1 MGMKNKIPIVFAF
14 DNNLVL
20 AAAVCISSLLSSA
33 HANTYYDI
41 YILHA
46 KEECID
52 KKLLNKVEAHFSNC
66 KITYRSVPDTFKEGF
81 EIRGITIAA
90 YYRLLIPQLIPEYER
105 VIYSDVDVIFRQD
118 LSHVYF
124 QTDLGDCYIAGVNN
138 LAHLDVDLH
147 HHYGTTLGL
156 DTTSVI
162 CSGFLLMDSKR
173 IKADG
178 LVEKFIE
185 HSKNKYKFQDQD
197 ILNICC
203 RGRIKMLPPKY
214 SLLTYISFMA
224 INRPEELT
232 MVWPSKDIEEA
243 MTAGNIHYNGQKP
256 WRGACINFDV
266 WWEFYRK
273 SPVFDPKYYFEFF
286 YGKLNELDR
295 LSLVKRLKILARYF
309 IYGKSKS

>member
-1 MGMKNKIPIVFAF
+1 MKTIPIVFAF
-14 DNNLVL
+14 DNNLIQ
-20 AAAVCISSLLSSA
+20 AAAVCISSLLTSA
-33 HANTYYDI
+33 QANTYYDI

-46 KEECID
+46 KDEDID
-52 KKLLNKVEAHFSNC
+52 KRLLNKVESHFSNC

-81 EIRGITIAA
+81 EIRGITVAA
-90 YYRLLIPQLIPEYER
+90 YYRLLIPQLIPEYDR

-118 LSHVYF
+118 LSQVYF

-138 LAHLDVDLH
+138 LAHLDADLQ
-147 HHYGTTLGL
+147 HHYGAVLGL

-162 CSGFLLMDSKR
+162 CSGFLVMDSRR

-178 LVEKFIE
+178 LVERFVE
-185 HSKNKYKFQDQD
+185 QSKNKYKFQDQD

-203 RGRIKMLPPKY
+203 RGKIKMLPPKY

-224 INRPEELT
+224 INRPEELAL
-232 MVWPSKDIEEA
+232 VWSFEDIAEA

-256 WRGACINFDV
+256 WRGVCVNFDV
-266 WWEFYRK
+266 WWEYYRK

-295 LSLVKRLKILARYF
+295 LPLVKRLKILARYF